1 MTRTLGIVIVS
12 LAVLAG
18 LVYAFWPEPAPVDLA
33 VVTRGPMMVTI
44 DEDGETRVKEVY
56 VVSAPLTGRVDR
68 IEARSGDAVVAGETV
83 LATMQETDP
92 AFLDLR
98 ARRRAEAAI
107 EAAAAAYELA
117 EAERARVLAELDYAW
132 AEWQRARTLADRGTI
147 SDAAL
152 DRARLALRTEEAALA
167 TAEASLSV
175 RASELDNARAELIDP
190 GTAGFDQPAGGTC
203 CIPVLAPVDG
213 RVLRVLHESEGI
225 VASGT
230 PLIEIGDPQD
240 LEVVVDLLSADA
252 VKVAAGDAV
261 LIDDW
266 GGDGSLAGVVRRVE
280 PYAFTKVSALG
291 IEEQRVNVVIDL
303 TDPPDRWPGL
313 GHGFRVEV
321 RIVEWQSDAVS
332 RVPLSALFRRGP
344 DWVIFAAVDGHA
356 RLRMVELG
364 HINADRA
371 EVLGGLADGDPV
383 VMHPSDRIADGS
395 RIVER
400 ELD

>member
-1 MTRTLGIVIVS
+1 MRTFGVALV
-12 LAVLAG
+12 AVLVVGG
-18 LVYAFWPEPAPVDLA
+18 LVYAFWPEPEPVDLA
-33 VVTRGPMMVTI
+33 AVSRGPMMVTI
-44 DEDGETRVKEVY
+44 DEEGETRVKDVY

-68 IEARSGDAVVAGETV
+68 IEAQPGDPVIAGETV

-92 AFLDLR
+92 SFLDLR

-107 EAAAAAYELA
+107 DAAAAAYDYA
-117 EAERARVLAELDYAW
+117 EAERARVLAELEYAR
-132 AEWQRARTLADRGTI
+132 AEWERARTLAERGTI
-147 SDAAL
+147 SDAQL
-152 DRARLALRTEEAALA
+152 DRAELALRTEEAALA
-167 TAEASLSV
+167 TADASVAV

-190 GTAGFDQPAGGTC
+190 STAGFDQPAGSSC
-203 CIPVLAPVDG
+203 CVPVLAPVSG

-230 PLIEIGDPQD
+230 PLIEVGDPQD

-266 GGDGSLAGVVRRVE
+266 GGDGALAGVVRRVE

-303 TDPPDRWPGL
+303 TDPPARWPGL

-321 RIVEWQSDAVS
+321 RIIDWQGEEIA
-332 RVPLSALFRRGP
+332 RLPLSALFRRGQ
-344 DWVIFAAVDGHA
+344 DWAVFAAQDGHA
-356 RLRMVELG
+356 RLRVVELG
-364 HINADRA
+364 HINADQA
-371 EVLGGLADGDPV
+371 EVLGGLDDGGQV
-383 VMHPSDRIADGS
+383 VMHPSDRIADGTP
-395 RIVER
+395 IVER
-400 ELD
+400 RLD